1 LQDKLDI
8 LLRNADL
15 NILECDIHMRN
26 EMDTYNRILPYY
38 VMSYQ
43 KNGEAKLR
51 IRNKIYDISPGT
63 VIIIPPNVE
72 HDHFK
77 ETAEQTVFLW
87 FHFIYG
93 IANVIDV
100 LKIFNFPITFKLK
113 NSDVFEKVFV
123 QYKEAST
130 QTNFLS
136 ATILRKAKAYELL
149 YLLLEGIINSNG
161 SLEDQYKYDGFLNI
175 LAQVLKSPERELSL
189 QDLSRQ
195 FHLHPTYISNRFKEL
210 FGKSPIQVQRELK
223 VNRAKKLLKSSEL
236 SVTEIAQ
243 SIGFSSMPGF
253 TRLFKTYVGISPT
266 QYRNLN
272 KKFVNPS

>member
-175 LAQVLKSPERELSL
+175 LHKS
-189 QDLSRQ
+189 
-195 FHLHPTYISNRFKEL
+195 
-210 FGKSPIQVQRELK
+210 
-223 VNRAKKLLKSSEL
+223 
-236 SVTEIAQ
+236 
-243 SIGFSSMPGF
+243 
-253 TRLFKTYVGISPT
+253 
-266 QYRNLN
+266 
-272 KKFVNPS
+272 